1 MMDIDLPRF
10 YQEHR
15 QLIVVVLIIAFA
27 LIFTRVIRYLLKRY
41 LDDAS
46 EKLKIDP
53 TRYKFYR
60 NAIDVII
67 YTLTFFA
74 VIYSIPQLRTIG
86 ATLFAGAGIFA
97 AILGLASQE
106 AFSNIIGGIFIV
118 IFKPFRVNDI
128 IKVGNNPYGFVE
140 DITLRHTVIKSFEN
154 RRIIIPNSI
163 IGRETILNSSI
174 VDERLCNFVDVGI
187 SYDSNIDKA
196 MEIIREEAMKHPNFL
211 DERTDEQKMQGV
223 PAVDMR
229 VLGYSES
236 AVQLRASVWTKD
248 HITGFDLKCDL
259 YKSIK
264 ERFDKEG
271 VHIPATFK
279 TVVVNQ

>member
-1 MMDIDLPRF
+1 MDIDLPRF

>member
-1 MMDIDLPRF
+1 MDEFNFSEFFRE
-10 YQEHR
+10 YR
-15 QLIVVVLIIAFA
+15 LIFIVVLIIVSAIVVA
-27 LIFTRVIRYLLKRY
+27 RVIRFLLKRY

-60 NAIDVII
+60 NAIDVVI
-67 YTLTFFA
+67 YMLAGFA
-74 VIYSIPQLRTIG
+74 IIYSIPQLRTIG
-86 ATLFAGAGIFA
+86 TTLFAGAGIFA

-128 IKVGNNPYGFVE
+128 IKVGTNPYGFVE

-174 VDERLCNFVDVGI
+174 VDERLCNHIDLGI

-196 MEIIREEAMKHPNFL
+196 MHIIREEAMKHPLFL
-211 DERTDEQKMQGV
+211 DERTNEEKLKGI
-223 PAVDMR
+223 PAVDVR

-264 ERFDKEG
+264 ERFDVEG
-271 VHIPATFK
+271 VHIPATFR